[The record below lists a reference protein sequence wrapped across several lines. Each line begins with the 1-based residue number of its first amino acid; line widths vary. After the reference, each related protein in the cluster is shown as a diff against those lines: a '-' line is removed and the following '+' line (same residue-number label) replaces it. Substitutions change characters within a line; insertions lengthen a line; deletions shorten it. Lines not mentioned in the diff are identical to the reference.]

1 MKKSTNIIPVS
12 YTHLVWEGGIALYGS
27 LIGGFL
33 AAVLFCRRRRLS
45 LPAFLDLI
53 IPGLVLGQVI
63 GRYGNFTNQ
72 EAYGRLITNPN
83 LQFFPYGVYIE
94 ELKEWHQ
101 ATFFYESLWNFFALC
116 FLLFLFHKT
125 TKPGVLT
132 ASYFILYGTGRF
144 LIENLRSDSLTV
156 AGNIRVSA
164 VLSLVLIAFGLLFFF
179 FLFFKKSK
187 YQKN

>member
-83 LQFFPYGVYIE
+83 LQFFPYG
-94 ELKEWHQ
+94 
-101 ATFFYESLWNFFALC
+101 C
-116 FLLFLFHKT
+116 LLYT
-125 TKPGVLT
+125 SRCV
-132 ASYFILYGTGRF
+132 
-144 LIENLRSDSLTV
+144 
-156 AGNIRVSA
+156 
-164 VLSLVLIAFGLLFFF
+164 
-179 FLFFKKSK
+179 
-187 YQKN
+187 